1 MSFPAV
7 ATVATKTA
15 RECVRQPI
23 YLIVVGASAAL
34 IALSPSFALFS
45 LFENEKL
52 VKDMGMATILLAGLF
67 LAATSASSALSDE
80 IESRTVFQ
88 VLSKPVSRTAFVVG
102 KFLGVA
108 ATLVAAVYLL
118 SLLLAVTLRVGV
130 LDHGSRVDSFTVAVE
145 LGVLALILMIG
156 GAANYFL
163 DRPFTTTATVVA
175 LGGFT
180 VCALA
185 VGLLTSEMEV
195 QPLTRGLDMHLL
207 TGCFLLVPA
216 VLILAALAVA
226 LSTRLNITATMAI
239 LSSFLILGLLSDYL
253 FGRAAAEGN
262 QVARVLYGIIPS
274 LQIFWTADAVTRG
287 VRVPGSYMLMAWLYG
302 LSYST
307 GLVFL
312 AALLF
317 RDREMS

>member
-1 MSFPAV
+1 MSFQAV

-23 YLIVVGASAAL
+23 YLIVLGVSAGL
-34 IALSPSFALFS
+34 IAVSPSFALFS

-52 VKDMGMATILLAGLF
+52 VKDMGMATILLAGLL

-80 IESRTVFQ
+80 IESRTIFQ

-108 ATLVAAVYLL
+108 VTLVAAVYLL

-130 LDHGSRVDSFTVAVE
+130 LDYGSEVDSFIVTVEFA
-145 LGVLALILMIG
+145 VLALILIIG

-175 LGGFT
+175 LVGFT
-180 VCALA
+180 LCALA
-185 VGLLTSEMEV
+185 VGLLTSDMEI
-195 QPLTRGLDMHLL
+195 QPITLGLDMHLL

-216 VLILAALAVA
+216 VLVLAAFAVA

-239 LSSFLILGLLSDYL
+239 LFSFLILGLLSDYL

-262 QVARVLYGIIPS
+262 PVARVLYGVVPS
-274 LQIFWTADAVTRG
+274 FQVFWTADAVTRD
-287 VRVPGSYMLMAWLYG
+287 VSIPGSYILMAWLYG
-302 LSYST
+302 LSYTT
-307 GLVFL
+307 GLVCL

-317 RDREMS
+317 RDRELS